1 MKTIAYVIV
10 HYRGVHATVA
20 LVDSII
26 ENAAEAAHQHVW
38 IVDNSECAVESQ
50 SLVDEL
56 LVCVSKLERLEI
68 VKTMNAGYF
77 RSANVVSSYFCD
89 YDYVVI
95 CNNDL
100 VLSSKFLMNLVAKD
114 YPSQTMV
121 VYPDVIS
128 DGTVHENPR
137 SIGSVSRF
145 RILVYRLYYSNYLIA
160 RMINTIY
167 IAPLGRL
174 RRFCLLFEG
183 GRDASKAPFDIML
196 GVGACIVLTAHFFVK
211 IAKLPE
217 DVFLFGE
224 EALLAEKVLDNGGR
238 LLYDSTL
245 TVSHDAH
252 STVSNM
258 PKKDYWLIQKNSAK
272 YFIPALIKLSKLK
285 EPL

>member
-1 MKTIAYVIV
+1 MKIIAYVIV
-10 HYRGVHATVA
+10 HYRGVQSTVA

-26 ENAAEAAHQHVW
+26 ANIAEAARQQVW

-56 LVCVSKLERLEI
+56 SVCVSKLERLEI
-68 VKTMNAGYF
+68 VKTTNIGYF
-77 RSANVVSSYFCD
+77 RSANVVSSYFSD

-100 VLSSKFLMNLVAKD
+100 VLSSKFLMNLAVKD

-128 DGTVHENPR
+128 DGRVHENPR
-137 SIGSVSRF
+137 SIGPVSRL
-145 RILVYRLYYSNYLIA
+145 RILVYQLYYSNYLIA

-174 RRFCLLFEG
+174 RRFREV
-183 GRDASKAPFDIML
+183 GRDGSKAPFDIML
-196 GVGACIVLTAHFFVK
+196 GVGACIVLTDHFFVK

-224 EALLAEKVLDNGGR
+224 EALLAERVLDNGGR

-245 TVSHDAH
+245 IVSHAAH
-252 STVSNM
+252 SSVSKM
-258 PKKDYWLIQKNSAK
+258 PKKDYWLIQKNSAE
-272 YFIPALIKLSKLK
+272 YFIPALIKLSKFK
-285 EPL
+285 ERL